1 MSSFKNGREP
11 PSRRTPC
18 TMTSSSSC
26 GASRRCL
33 PSCGASRRC
42 LRASEPPDELYL
54 RKRLPT
60 TLRTGASDVT
70 FGRTLPTQPLD
81 GRFRW
86 IGASCVPFGRMLP
99 TCDVPFRRTLLAL
112 LPVRL
117 FCLAPFIIQR
127 SLAFTHAYFMRIV
140 RSQIS
145 ACLLSAMP
153 AERAPL
159 TTGRAQS
166 HPLGCSAS
174 TGWL

>member
-1 MSSFKNGREP
+1 
-11 PSRRTPC
+11 
-18 TMTSSSSC
+18 MTSSSC
-26 GASRRCL
+26 EDAPRGASRRCF
-33 PSCGASRRC
+33 
-42 LRASEPPDELYL
+42 RASEPSGELYF
-54 RKRLPT
+54 RL
-60 TLRTGASDVT
+60 S
-70 FGRTLPTQPLD
+70 FGRTLPAAGATDVGLG
-81 GRFRW
+81 GRFRRRLQAD
-86 IGASCVPFGRMLP
+86 GSCVPFGRMLP

-127 SLAFTHAYFMRIV
+127 SLAFTHAYVTRIV

-166 HPLGCSAS
+166 HLLGCSAS